1 MVGDGL
7 NDTGAL
13 ALADV
18 SIAPGTAADVS
29 QLAADFILRGDSLM
43 PIVESIDVARKARR
57 LVNQNFLFAAVYN
70 VAAVPLAMLGLV
82 SPLLAA
88 FMMAGS
94 SLAVTVNALR
104 LATGKAR

>member
-1 MVGDGL
+1 
-7 NDTGAL
+7 
-13 ALADV
+13 
-18 SIAPGTAADVS
+18 
-29 QLAADFILRGDSLM
+29 
-43 PIVESIDVARKARR
+43 